1 LDPKLIKAH
10 AKLTE
15 LLAKLDTAT
24 QEELAAS
31 SAEIK
36 SLEEEIARLLRDLYH
51 NEAKASGEI
60 PPMGD
65 RVTTNPD
72 EMAPYT
78 GDDRREAFR
87 ESING
92 PDGRPI
98 LETLVGMTEEELK
111 KAVVVIS
118 SRNTGGHEF
127 PSVWA
132 NGRHVDPNIIAEIAQ
147 VNNGEVPPEAVYD
160 RLLKDKSDILVNLD
174 GTVMTYEQFL
184 KSGNAASIE
193 IVGADGKIHTIAVAT
208 AVENGAGG
216 KHDSGS
222 TFVIAAEDLMKA
234 FEDAG
239 IDPRSPDAVWRLG
252 SVLNVPNI
260 DGAGG
265 SYKPASAVIVGS
277 QPKKHTIKLV
287 AFVDMPPA
295 APGGLRV
302 NIPSFV
308 VLTPNP
314 DIAKASCTIDAARVE
329 GRLANTGPGTNT
341 FLLVAVAVGAMV
353 AGATSLKLRGRD

>member
-1 LDPKLIKAH
+1 LDPKLIEAH

-36 SLEEEIARLLRDLYH
+36 SLEEEIARSLRELYH

-65 RVTTNPD
+65 RVTTDPD

-87 ESING
+87 EGING
-92 PDGRPI
+92 PDGRPV

-132 NGRHVDPNIIAEIAQ
+132 NGRHVDPKIIAEIAQ

-184 KSGNAASIE
+184 ESGNAASIE
-193 IVGADGKIHTIAVAT
+193 IVGADGEIHTIAVAT
-208 AVENGAGG
+208 VCREWC
-216 KHDSGS
+216 
-222 TFVIAAEDLMKA
+222 
-234 FEDAG
+234 
-239 IDPRSPDAVWRLG
+239 R
-252 SVLNVPNI
+252 
-260 DGAGG
+260 
-265 SYKPASAVIVGS
+265 
-277 QPKKHTIKLV
+277 
-287 AFVDMPPA
+287 
-295 APGGLRV
+295 
-302 NIPSFV
+302 
-308 VLTPNP
+308 
-314 DIAKASCTIDAARVE
+314 
-329 GRLANTGPGTNT
+329 
-341 FLLVAVAVGAMV
+341 
-353 AGATSLKLRGRD
+353 